1 MRRLRSRH
9 GSVTTPQGGLMDF
22 SVIIPAYNVS
32 SMIGRA
38 IRSAAAQTLPPFE
51 ILVIDDCSTD
61 HTVEVVKALGREIP
75 SLRLLSTPANGGP
88 SAARNAGL
96 REAKADWIALLDADD
111 AWKPGRLERLS
122 EVASATSADFVAD
135 NLVMW
140 DPVAQAQ
147 FKPTYFEL
155 PEPRKQITLVDMFR
169 ADDNFN
175 FSKASFTLMKPIFRR
190 KFLAEHKL
198 EYNESMKVG
207 EDFNFYVEGLFNGA
221 KLILI
226 DEAYYIYS
234 MPSSPSGRSPHSRS
248 IQDISKLPDLSDL
261 MTQKYGD
268 RIDATLRR
276 AMDDFRKT
284 FTLLHQSN
292 VARTYRRSGQ
302 YAQYITYLAARPE
315 LTRRLVCRAAMKI
328 AKRMDSRSA
337 TV

>member
-1 MRRLRSRH
+1 
-9 GSVTTPQGGLMDF
+9 MDF

-96 REAKADWIALLDADD
+96 REAKADWIALLDSDD
-111 AWKPGRLERLS
+111 AWKPGRLKRLS

-155 PEPRKQITLVDMFR
+155 PEPQKQITLLDMFR

-198 EYNESMKVG
+198 AYNESMKVG

-284 FTLLHQSN
+284 FTLLHQSD

>member
-1 MRRLRSRH
+1 
-9 GSVTTPQGGLMDF
+9 MDF

-155 PEPRKQITLVDMFR
+155 PESQKQITLLDMFR

-198 EYNESMKVG
+198 AYNESMKVG

-284 FTLLHQSN
+284 FTLLHQSD